1 MTSYN
6 FSRDFYALH
15 NSQEI
20 PEGLKKGFDQNWL
33 GLTCLQIIQ
42 IISKNYE
49 KIQRGQRSSLELRKN
64 IYKGWAQDFLQEVF
78 DWSEIEILILI
89 SIILLQELQK
99 KGSRTKR

>member
-1 MTSYN
+1 MY
-6 FSRDFYALH
+6 

-20 PEGLKKGFDQNWL
+20 PEGLKKGFDQKWL

-49 KIQRGQRSSLELRKN
+49 NIPRGQRSSQELRKN
-64 IYKGWAQDFLQEVF
+64 IYKGWAQDFPKEVF

-89 SIILLQELQK
+89 SIIPSQEL
-99 KGSRTKR
+99 